1 LRVVTNRQRQVAFGA
16 IVFFVILVIW
26 LFMRGGG
33 YHVNAIFESG
43 GQLVKGAN
51 VTVGGKAIGKVES
64 ITLTDG
70 NQANVKMK
78 IKDSSLDPLHVG
90 TTATIRQ
97 FSLSGVANRFVAL
110 APGPNSAP
118 KIEDGGVIPA
128 DDTEAPVDLDSVL
141 NAFTPKVTKGLQGF
155 IKGSAVQYSDDPSTP
170 LNETTYG
177 NQALRYIAPFFD
189 SGARLAHSVAQDDA
203 TLADF
208 LIVSDRATTTLAEQ
222 KTQIQAMFTN
232 LTRFTTAVSAESEE
246 LDKALA
252 VLPTTLRE
260 GTIAFRQLRP
270 TFAALENLSD
280 KSDPIGNDGGD
291 GLASLFRKLKPLID
305 NSEPTL
311 GYLRELVKQGGANN
325 DLTDLFAGQPSLTK
339 KARTAFPNSTT
350 AMQSAQ
356 IWLEFI
362 RPYTPELT
370 SWFSHFGQI
379 AANYDANGHYV
390 RVATQTGN
398 FKLNGSNQ
406 LTPSNDKSLS
416 QYGKT
421 GTARCPGS
429 AAQPGADGSNPFTAG
444 GTVDCDSSIQTPG
457 P

>member
-1 LRVVTNRQRQVAFGA
+1 VIGA
-16 IVFFVILVIW
+16 IIVTVLIVIW
-26 LFMRGGG
+26 LLMRSGG
-33 YHVNAIFESG
+33 YVVNARFETG

-64 ITLTDG
+64 ITLTDN
-70 NQANVKMK
+70 NQANVKLK
-78 IKDSSLDPLHVG
+78 INDDSLDPLHRG

-110 APGPNSAP
+110 APGPNNAP
-118 KIEDGGVIPA
+118 EIPNDGVISS
-128 DDTEAPVDLDSVL
+128 DDTESPVDLDQLL
-141 NAFTPKVTKGLQGF
+141 NSFTPQVTKGLQGF
-155 IKGSAVQYSDDPSTP
+155 IKGSAAQYKDDPSTP

-189 SGARLAHSVAQDDA
+189 AGARLAHSVAKDDE

-208 LIVSDRATTTLAEQ
+208 LIVSDRATTTLAAQKEQ
-222 KTQIQAMFTN
+222 IAAMFTN
-232 LTRFTTAVSAESEE
+232 LTRFTTAVSSESEE

-260 GTIAFRQLRP
+260 GTLAFKQLRP
-270 TFAALENLSD
+270 TFAALENLSA
-280 KSDPIGNDGGD
+280 KSDPIGRDGGD
-291 GLASLFRKLKPLID
+291 GLAELFIKLKPLID
-305 NSEPTL
+305 NSEPAL
-311 GYLRELVKQGGANN
+311 GYLREMVKQGGKNN

-339 KARTAFPNSTT
+339 KAKTAFPNATT
-350 AMQSAQ
+350 AMQTGQ
-356 IWLEFI
+356 IVLQFL

-398 FKLNGSNQ
+398 FQLNGSNQ
-406 LTPSNDKSLS
+406 LTPSNDTSLA

-421 GTARCPGS
+421 GTARCPGTG
-429 AAQPGADGSNPFTAG
+429 AQPAGDGSNPFTAG
-444 GTVDCDSSIQTPG
+444 GTVDCDSSIQVPG

>member
-1 LRVVTNRQRQVAFGA
+1 VIGA
-16 IVFFVILVIW
+16 IVVTLLVIVW
-26 LFMRGGG
+26 LLMRSGG
-33 YHVNAIFESG
+33 YVVNARFETG

-64 ITLTDG
+64 ITLTG
-70 NQANVKMK
+70 NNQANVKMK
-78 IKDSSLDPLHVG
+78 INDDSLDPLHRG

-110 APGPNSAP
+110 APGPNNAP
-118 KIEDGGVIPA
+118 EIPNDGIIA
-128 DDTEAPVDLDSVL
+128 SDDTESPVDLDQLL
-141 NAFTPKVTKGLQGF
+141 NSFTPKVTKGLQGF
-155 IKGSAVQYSDDPSTP
+155 IKGSAAQYADDPSTP

-189 SGARLAHSVAQDDA
+189 SGARLAHSVAKDDE

-208 LIVSDRATTTLAEQ
+208 LIVSDKATTTLAAQKEQ
-222 KTQIQAMFTN
+222 IKAMFTN
-232 LTRFTTAVSAESEE
+232 LTRFTTAVSSESEE

-252 VLPTTLRE
+252 VLPQTLE
-260 GTIAFRQLRP
+260 QGTIAFRQLRP

-280 KSDPIGNDGGD
+280 KSDPIGNNGGD
-291 GLASLFRKLKPLID
+291 GLAPLFRKLKPLID

-311 GYLRELVKQGGANN
+311 GYLRELVRQGGKNN
-325 DLTDLFAGQPSLTK
+325 DLTDLLAGQPSLTK
-339 KARTAFPNSTT
+339 KAKTAFPNSTT
-350 AMQSAQ
+350 AMQTGQ
-356 IWLEFI
+356 IVLQFL

-398 FKLNGSNQ
+398 FALNGSNQ
-406 LTPSNDKSLS
+406 LTPSNNQSLS
-416 QYGKT
+416 QYPKT

-429 AAQPGADGSNPFTAG
+429 AAQPAGDGSNPFTAG
-444 GTVDCDSSIQTPG
+444 GTLDCDSTIQTPG

>member
-1 LRVVTNRQRQVAFGA
+1 MVTTRQRQVVIGL
-16 IVFFVILVIW
+16 IVLAVLVVIW
-26 LFMRGGG
+26 LVMRGGG
-33 YHVNAIFESG
+33 YTVNAHFETG

-64 ITLTDG
+64 ITLTDN

-78 IKDSSLDPLHVG
+78 INDDSLTPLHRG

-97 FSLSGVANRFVAL
+97 FSLSGVANRYVAL
-110 APGPNSAP
+110 QPGPNNSQEIP
-118 KIEDGGVIPA
+118 NDGVIES
-128 DDTEAPVDLDSVL
+128 DDTEAPVDLDQVL
-141 NAFTPKVTKGLQGF
+141 NSFTPEVTKGLQDF
-155 IKGSAVQYSDDPSTP
+155 IKGSAAQYQDDPSTP

-189 SGARLAHSVAQDDA
+189 AGARLAHSVAKDDE

-222 KTQIQAMFTN
+222 QEQIKAMFTN
-232 LTRFTTAVSAESEE
+232 LTRFTTAVSSESEE

-252 VLPTTLRE
+252 ILPTTLRQ
-260 GTIAFRQLRP
+260 GTIAFRNLRP

-280 KSDPIGNDGGD
+280 KSDPIGENGGD
-291 GLASLFRKLKPLID
+291 GLAPLFRKLRPLVE

-311 GYLRELVKQGGANN
+311 SYLRKMINQGGKNN

-339 KARTAFPNSTT
+339 KAKTAFPQSTS
-350 AMQSAQ
+350 AMQTGQ
-356 IWLEFI
+356 IVLQFL

-370 SWFSHFGQI
+370 SWFTHFGQI

-390 RVATQTGN
+390 RVATQTAN
-398 FKLNGSNQ
+398 FQLNGSGE
-406 LTPSNDKSLS
+406 LEPSNDQSLQ

-421 GTARCPGS
+421 GTARCPGN
-429 AAQPGADGSNPFTAG
+429 AAQQAADASNPFTEG
-444 GTVDCDSSIQTPG
+444 GAIDCDTSIQIPG

>member
-1 LRVVTNRQRQVAFGA
+1 MIGLL
-16 IVFFVILVIW
+16 VFALLVVIW
-26 LFMRGGG
+26 LVVRGGG
-33 YHVNAIFESG
+33 YTVNARFETG

-64 ITLTDG
+64 ITLADD

-78 IKDSSLDPLHVG
+78 INDDSLTPLHRG

-110 APGPNSAP
+110 QPGPSNAKEIP
-118 KIEDGGVIPA
+118 NDGVILA
-128 DDTEAPVDLDSVL
+128 DDTESPVDLDQVL
-141 NAFTPKVTKGLQGF
+141 NSFTPEVTKGLQGF
-155 IKGSAVQYSDDPSTP
+155 IKGSAAQYADDPSTP

-189 SGARLAHSVAQDDA
+189 AGARLAHSVAKDDE

-208 LIVSDRATTTLAEQ
+208 LVVSDRATTTLAEQ
-222 KTQIQAMFTN
+222 QDQIRAMFTN
-232 LTRFTTAVSAESEE
+232 LTRFTTAVSSESAE
-246 LDKALA
+246 LDRALA
-252 VLPTTLRE
+252 ILPTTLRE
-260 GTIAFRQLRP
+260 GTTAFAALRP

-280 KSDPIGNDGGD
+280 KSDPIGENGGD
-291 GLASLFRKLKPLID
+291 GLAPLFRKLRPLVE

-311 GYLRELVKQGGANN
+311 SYLRKMIRQGGSNN
-325 DLTDLFAGQPSLTK
+325 DLTDLLAGQPSLTK
-339 KARTAFPNSTT
+339 KAKTAFPQSTT
-350 AMQSAQ
+350 AMQTGQ
-356 IWLEFI
+356 IVLQFL

-370 SWFSHFGQI
+370 SWFTHFGQI

-398 FKLNGSNQ
+398 FQLNGSGQ
-406 LTPSNDKSLS
+406 LEPSNNQSLQ

-429 AAQPGADGSNPFTAG
+429 AATPAADTSNPFTEG
-444 GTVDCDSSIQTPG
+444 GATDCDSSIQIPG